1 MIFYMRQSYSAPT
14 RPKTK
19 NRIMAMKMS
28 TGQLTDEIKQ
38 IYSSDPLQAATLIE
52 RYLEERLRTLSAPE
66 RLTFLEKYTAQ
77 FKRASSGTSGNDNM
91 DQEVLSKVFSLL
103 LGRKV
108 SQDDLS
114 STEFLQRLAESL
126 NTIFNTLNQLVSII
140 NMTLLSE
147 GTGEETIRHLIGFHL
162 EGEGESKSLESYL
175 GQIKKAFLI
184 AQQANKKAAHSMVS
198 KILLELDPA
207 QIARTDGGGLKFGP
221 LRKAEYY
228 EIYEGKFDRC
238 KKWFESGRFMEEFL
252 REFENNC
259 RKLSLQ

>member
-1 MIFYMRQSYSAPT
+1 
-14 RPKTK
+14 
-19 NRIMAMKMS
+19 MAMKMS

-52 RYLEERLRTLSAPE
+52 RYLEERLHTLSAPE
-66 RLTFLEKYTAQ
+66 RLTFLKKFTAQ
-77 FKRASSGTSGNDNM
+77 FKRASPGTSGNDNM

-114 STEFLQRLAESL
+114 STEFLQRLSESL

-147 GTGEETIRHLIGFHL
+147 DTGTGEETIRHLIGSHL
-162 EGEGESKSLESYL
+162 EGEGQTKSLESYL

-184 AQQANKKAAHSMVS
+184 AQQAYKKAAHTIVS
-198 KILLELDPA
+198 KILLELDPV
-207 QIARTDGGGLKFGP
+207 QIARTDTGGLKFGP
-221 LRKAEYY
+221 LRKAEFY
-228 EIYEGKFDRC
+228 EIYEGKFQRC
-238 KKWFESGRFMEEFL
+238 KEWFESGRFMEEFL
-252 REFENNC
+252 REFEKDC
-259 RKLSLQ
+259 QKLSLQ